1 MKQHSTFNTIKKHAI
16 LFLLSFAGVFAGLKV
31 ADALKEDNENN
42 KTIESIETDV
52 QGYRQLKRDFSQ
64 RVMKHLL
71 NGNSETAA
79 LEMAWKDVAND
90 EKLSDMDKEKTAVIH
105 KELELLNAVSKD
117 KEDFRKIL
125 GGYPYLKADNVLEE
139 NASYGQIK
147 LKARQ
152 CRSKYNDMERMQRLV
167 EENRTK

>member
-1 MKQHSTFNTIKKHAI
+1 M
-16 LFLLSFAGVFAGLKV
+16 
-31 ADALKEDNENN
+31 
-42 KTIESIETDV
+42 
-52 QGYRQLKRDFSQ
+52 
-64 RVMKHLL
+64 
-71 NGNSETAA
+71 
-79 LEMAWKDVAND
+79 
-90 EKLSDMDKEKTAVIH
+90 
-105 KELELLNAVSKD
+105 LNAVSKD